1 MQDKASAK
9 KDEGL
14 SQLVLETSSQESTAA
29 QLILQKEA
37 DKLEKKLT
45 ALQSDA
51 ALVTRQLAEPGL
63 YVNPNSP
70 RLQALTQTQNQLLR
84 QIEEIEAR
92 WMEVQELI
100 EAEAN

>member
-1 MQDKASAK
+1 
-9 KDEGL
+9 
-14 SQLVLETSSQESTAA
+14 VLTTQSGRQAGSDPQRLRRQESTAA